1 MTEKETLDINDS
13 NTSESSSIEELD
25 LRDDFETVTEEIE
38 NGNPLDISQEQ
49 ADDQESSEDTAEP
62 LEILQEE
69 VVAEEAKVET
79 SEPSETIQKAGG
91 SDETKIETIPSQE
104 ASQEITPNGES
115 AVESIDPFD
124 ELQAEI
130 VSEKAADESDQPVNV
145 FEMNGDDGKIAEED
159 AGKLDSDIINEAEPL
174 AIMENT
180 VPQSTAQKAESAT
193 ELTLDSTGGSDTNEL
208 GEDGFLGLDDEE
220 FVDSPSEEQALFQD
234 TVTKPSAQDTFE
246 KISDTEDE
254 SAENFTKEKGNQGES
269 VKSTQKTKRKWVIEK
284 PSRVQFIIG
293 LTLLVFAIT
302 GGVFYLKPSL
312 FNFEKEAIPAP
323 METKKIESTE
333 PKQPEQPIG
342 ERIGTIK
349 PSSKFETYLA
359 KIQEADDLRDKLL
372 QKNEEIYLLK
382 LHYQN
387 GIVELEDQIKQALRK
402 QGITTYKAAL
412 KNRPIELKLRTIQRR
427 RSYLLGLEKPI
438 RWIDQGSEE
447 LLYLKRK
454 AEVDLELIDLA
465 DGIDMERH
473 MRHLDA
479 AIQKFRPSAEKL
491 AVHHDDQNLLSLKV
505 IWQQIKRPKQD
516 VKESAPNVRDEKIGK
531 DICNGNYQ
539 NLTELTNLSVKTAK
553 CLSNF
558 NGPDLF
564 LNSLKALSG
573 NAARSLF
580 EWRGNWICMN
590 GIKKL
595 SPSTAKY
602 LFKWDGNWISL
613 NGLTEFPPELAAYL
627 MEWEGKQLELMG
639 LQYNSKNADHKALKY
654 LALWE
659 TMGGKLYI
667 SDTVRKEIERVLR

>member
-1 MTEKETLDINDS
+1 MTEKETLVINDS
-13 NTSESSSIEELD
+13 NSSEFSSTEEIDLGDDIEM
-25 LRDDFETVTEEIE
+25 VTEEI
-38 NGNPLDISQEQ
+38 GTVNPLDISQEQ
-49 ADDQESSEDTAEP
+49 ADGEESSEDTAEP

-69 VVAEEAKVET
+69 IVAEEAKDET
-79 SEPSETIQKAGG
+79 SEPPEAILEGG
-91 SDETKIETIPSQE
+91 DSDEAEIETVPTQE
-104 ASQEITPNGES
+104 ALQEEVSDGES
-115 AVESIDPFD
+115 EEESIDPFD
-124 ELQAEI
+124 ELQAEK
-130 VSEKAADESDQPVNV
+130 VNEQAADESDEPIKV
-145 FEMNGDDGKIAEED
+145 FQMNGVAGEIAEED
-159 AGKLDSDIINEAEPL
+159 AGGTDSDIINEVEPL
-174 AIMENT
+174 PILEDS
-180 VPQSTAQKAESAT
+180 VPESSAQKAESVS
-193 ELTLDSTGGSDTNEL
+193 ELTVDSNGGTDTDEL

-220 FVDSPSEEQALFQD
+220 FDDGQPEERALSQD
-234 TVTKPSAQDTFE
+234 TVTKRSTQDTFE
-246 KISDTEDE
+246 NISNTDDE
-254 SAENFTKEKGNQGES
+254 SAEGLSNEKENQREF

-312 FNFEKEAIPAP
+312 FSFGKEAIPVP
-323 METKKIESTE
+323 IETKKVETTE
-333 PKQPEQPIG
+333 PEQLEQPIG

-359 KIQEADDLRDKLL
+359 KIQEAGDLRDKLL

-387 GIVELEDQIKQALRK
+387 GIAELEDQIKQALRK

-412 KNRPIELKLRTIQRR
+412 KNRLIELKLRTIQRR

-438 RWIDQGSEE
+438 RWIDHGSEE

-454 AEVDLELIDLA
+454 AEVDLELIELA

-491 AVHHDDQNLLSLKV
+491 AVNYDDKNPVSLKV
-505 IWQQIKRPKQD
+505 IWQQLKRPKQHI
-516 VKESAPNVRDEKIGK
+516 EETLPNVRDEKIAK
-531 DICNGNYQ
+531 EICNGNYE
-539 NLTELTNLSVKTAK
+539 NLTELTHLSVKTAK

-564 LNSLKALSG
+564 LNNLTTLSG

-580 EWRGNWICMN
+580 QWRGNWICMN

-595 SPSTAKY
+595 SPTTAKY

-659 TMGGKLYI
+659 TMGGKMFI
-667 SDTVRKEIERVLR
+667 SETVRKEIERVLR